1 MQKIKL
7 HFIVLFPLMILFF
20 SAIITSC
27 YEAGDNSSKLPI
39 LASESNSSGTGGSS
53 GGASGSGPI
62 RTTLYGPVQGTTDE
76 ETTWAWLGIPYAKP
90 PVGALRWRAPQNPDS
105 WSGTRK
111 AEAFCS
117 ICPQYGNQI
126 TETGRD
132 TFVSIWGKGVP
143 VGKEDCLYLNI
154 WRPQS
159 EEKLPVF
166 VFIHG
171 GANYIGASN
180 VSIYR
185 GARLASRQKMVV
197 VTINYRIGP
206 FGWFTL
212 PALKN
217 GNPLDDSGNYGTLD
231 IIKALEWIKNN
242 ISSFGGDPGNVT
254 ISGQSA
260 GGWNVTSMLVSPLAK
275 GLFHRAIIMSGW
287 PFSFPMSM
295 GEAYSNAVMYRFLVR
310 DDLADNVFEAAS
322 LLKEKGNA
330 WTAEYLRSMTVA
342 DFFPPGLAGPLG
354 LSMDGG
360 PLSIFRSGIYED
372 GTVIPKS
379 VLSCLSSG
387 NYNKVPIILGCMT
400 EEMKLFL
407 PYILANP
414 GTMWDVFQ
422 QYDPDN
428 PEATFKLKDML
439 DPILWI
445 LLPSYE
451 PLGKMGQLIFQSFG
465 VDNTAKV
472 LRGHQD
478 DVYAYKF
485 AWNDEPY
492 PFDFFVGAA
501 HAMDLPFV
509 FGNFIRDKSSLV
521 SFSWSNQNIWGC
533 EELSNAVMTYYAQ
546 FARTGNPNKP
556 GSSLPEW
563 TPWSND
569 KGAFKRIVFDAGT
582 VYMSDDYTEPSEAI
596 NVQEIITEII
606 KLISNN

>member
-1 MQKIKL
+1 MI
-7 HFIVLFPLMILFF
+7 FLF
-20 SAIITSC
+20 SVIISSC
-27 YEAGDNSSKLPI
+27 YETSDNNSTLPI
-39 LASESNSSGTGGSS
+39 LAAEIGSSGTGGAT
-53 GGASGSGPI
+53 GGTAGPGPI
-62 RTTLYGPVQGTTDE
+62 RTTQYGAVQGTADE
-76 ETTWAWLGIPYAKP
+76 ENTWTWLGIPYAKP
-90 PVGALRWRAPQNPDS
+90 PVGGLRWRAPQNPDS

-143 VGKEDCLYLNI
+143 VGSEDCLYLNI
-154 WRPQS
+154 WRPQTD
-159 EEKLPVF
+159 EKLPVF

-171 GANYIGASN
+171 GANYIGATN

-185 GARLASRQKMVV
+185 GARLASRQKLVV
-197 VTINYRIGP
+197 VTISYRLGP

-212 PALKN
+212 PALKT

-287 PFSFPMSM
+287 PFSLPTSL
-295 GEAYSNAVMYRFLVR
+295 GEACADAVLYRFLVR
-310 DDLADNVFEAAS
+310 DNLADNVIEAAS
-322 LLKEKGNA
+322 LLNEKGKA
-330 WTAEYLRSMTVA
+330 WTASYLRSKTVT
-342 DFFPPGLAGPLG
+342 DFFPPGLSGPLG
-354 LSMDGG
+354 MSLDGG
-360 PLSIFRSGIYED
+360 PLASFRSGIFED

-387 NYNKVPIILGCMT
+387 DYHKVPVILGCMT
-400 EEMKLFL
+400 EEMKLFI
-407 PYILANP
+407 PYFLINP
-414 GTMWDVFQ
+414 GTMWDAFQ
-422 QYDPDN
+422 LYDPDN

-445 LLPSYE
+445 LLPGYE
-451 PLGKMGQLIFQSFG
+451 PLGKAGQILFQTFG
-465 VDNTAKV
+465 VDNTAKI
-472 LRGHQD
+472 LRKHQSQ
-478 DVYAYKF
+478 VYAYKF

-492 PFDFFVGAA
+492 PFDFFLGAA
-501 HAMDLPFV
+501 HAMDIPFV

-521 SFSWSNQNIWGC
+521 SFAWSSQNMGGC
-533 EELSNAVMTYYAQ
+533 EQISDAMMTYYAQ

-556 GSSLPEW
+556 GSPLPQW

-569 KGAFKRIVFDAGT
+569 TGANKRIVFDTGAI
-582 VYMSDDYTEPSEAI
+582 YMSDDYAEPSEAL
-596 NVQEIITEII
+596 NVQDILAEII
-606 KLISNN
+606 KLISN